1 MVILFLCR
9 SLWIFAFCRFFISL
23 CFSNIFAYVIF
34 FWFYV
39 YSWIFLSSINWLFMF
54 FLYFNPD
61 LVDAIFWNSQA
72 WNEEL
77 QNMKS
82 LKEQKTVSLFLCIS
96 LWIFAF
102 FFRFFILLCFSD
114 ILASSIFWE
123 LCVFLNFLVINEL
136 SITLVTA
143 KFQIFEGNSW
153 SCSMCLILFFYFYGD
168 FLFIL
173 YSSSTFTHIYSF
185 SCFDLLFFCGLTI
198 FIQDFWRPKNS
209 HSFSL
214 HISLNFCFLSI
225 LHLTVFL

>member
-102 FFRFFILLCFSD
+102 FF
-114 ILASSIFWE
+114 
-123 LCVFLNFLVINEL
+123 
-136 SITLVTA
+136 
-143 KFQIFEGNSW
+143 
-153 SCSMCLILFFYFYGD
+153 
-168 FLFIL
+168 
-173 YSSSTFTHIYSF
+173 
-185 SCFDLLFFCGLTI
+185 
-198 FIQDFWRPKNS
+198 
-209 HSFSL
+209 
-214 HISLNFCFLSI
+214 SI
-225 LHLTVFL
+225 LHLTLFLWHLGIFYFLGVMCVPEFFGDQWTKYNIGHGQISDFRRKQLILLNVFDLILLFLRRFLIYFIFFFYLYPYLFFFMLWFTFFLWFNNLYSRLLKTKK